1 MPKKLERKEYI
12 DFAPKQA
19 ALYRKVVSDFAKKIA
34 TLKGMDRRGMILA
47 TLGSLKQIINHP
59 SQYSGSEEYKA
70 TESGI
75 FTQYREIIPY
85 LAEFLCK
92 SLGDNNIEPLVLHG
106 GTKAKDRQ
114 KLVDEFNGDKY
125 YPFMLISLKAGG
137 VGLNLTGANH
147 VIHFDRWWNPQIES
161 QATDRAYRIGQMKD
175 VLVHYF
181 ICRQTVDIAIDE
193 LLENKKNLS
202 DSVIAENKTPNLTEL
217 SNEEICKFFALRN

>member
-1 MPKKLERKEYI
+1 M
-12 DFAPKQA
+12 
-19 ALYRKVVSDFAKKIA
+19 
-34 TLKGMDRRGMILA
+34 
-47 TLGSLKQIINHP
+47 KQIINHP

-70 TESGI
+70 TESGKFLRLAELVQEIYQARERVLI

-125 YPFMLISLKAGG
+125 YSFMLISLKAGG
-137 VGLNLTGANH
+137 VGLNLTGADH
-147 VIHFDRWWNPQIES
+147 VIHFDRWWNPQIER

-202 DSVIAENKTPNLTEL
+202 DSVIAENKAPNLTEL
-217 SNEEICKFFALRN
+217 SNDEICKFFALRKE